1 MPKSVWIGLSPEH
14 PGEGAGAY
22 FVAFCVSS
30 GGEVERGRLDLG
42 VRFEQSMRPTWTSF
56 RRTSTEGGTLFSAG
70 THEARK
76 LLRGEPSSS
85 TPSSPEAH
93 NLLGFVA
100 ALEGDGEEAIEAYR
114 QAIALDETYL
124 EAMLNAAEVLI
135 HPLGELDQAIE
146 MCNQALDLAEV
157 DEEIIDALLLKVDA
171 LLGKGDTEEA
181 ASVVAKI
188 PPGPYENPNHS
199 FLVGRA
205 QYEIGNGQ
213 AAASLIDE
221 AAQKDP
227 QHAEAHY
234 YLGLIRDERGDTRG
248 ATTAFLR
255 SRELDLEA
263 GLPPWAPGKDV
274 FQSLAEKAVAQL
286 NPVLKRYVEGADV
299 YVTEVP
305 GIELV
310 VDGVDPRALVLL
322 DGFDGD
328 EPEQG
333 EREPSQRAPEW
344 TRVRL
349 CAQCDAAFRKRRRDR
364 ARDHVGHRARDYLGV
379 SRGRTGRTAAGR
391 TQLKVPDCV
400 RASGNFCP
408 RLEPGVVKGVPHD
421 GGGTT

>member
-1 MPKSVWIGLSPEH
+1 M
-14 PGEGAGAY
+14 
-22 FVAFCVSS
+22 
-30 GGEVERGRLDLG
+30 D
-42 VRFEQSMRPTWTSF
+42 Q
-56 RRTSTEGGTLFSAG
+56 FSAHLDRG
-70 THEARK
+70 WDLVQRGDTRGAEASARRAIE
-76 LLRGEPSSS
+76 LD
-85 TPSSPEAH
+85 PSSPEAH

-135 HPLGELDQAIE
+135 HPLGELDQAID

-171 LLGKGDTEEA
+171 LLAKGDSEEA
-181 ASVVAKI
+181 ASVVGKI

-205 QYEIGNGQ
+205 QYEIGNAE
-213 AAASLIDE
+213 AAAVLIEE
-221 AAQKDP
+221 AAQKDS

-248 ATTAFLR
+248 ATGAFLR

-263 GLPPWAPGKDV
+263 GMPPWAPGKDV

-299 YVTEVP
+299 YVAEVP

-322 DGFDGD
+322 DGFHTD
-328 EPEQG
+328 EPAPSQ
-333 EREPSQRAPEW
+333 REPSREQPCGRVFVYALNV
-344 TRVRL
+344 TRL
-349 CAQCDAAFRKRRRDR
+349 
-364 ARDHVGHRARDYLGV
+364 
-379 SRGRTGRTAAGR
+379 
-391 TQLKVPDCV
+391 
-400 RASGNFCP
+400 SGNFDAIE
-408 RLEPGVVKGVPHD
+408 REITLAIEREITTAFLEAEQAERPPGELN
-421 GGGTT
+421 